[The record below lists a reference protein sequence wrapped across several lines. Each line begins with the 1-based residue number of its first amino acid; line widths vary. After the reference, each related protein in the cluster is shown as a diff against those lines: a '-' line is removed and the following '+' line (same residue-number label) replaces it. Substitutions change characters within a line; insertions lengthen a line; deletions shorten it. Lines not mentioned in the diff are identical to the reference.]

1 MILSYTSGPGPLQ
14 LGYSVTRQTG
24 SYLRLTTYEHGEL
37 RTSLPHPAR
46 PARYNSELKTQ
57 NSELR
62 TSSRVSLF
70 PRVSPF
76 LSAANPEPRT
86 QNPELRTQ
94 NLSPNP
100 ARSASPGNL
109 SPHWGGPRLWVL
121 TTKSKE
127 HRKRPEYEN
136 TFRIPNFSIGG
147 GLYEKSTMGWVCV

>member
-1 MILSYTSGPGPLQ
+1 MILYYTSGPGPLQ

-57 NSELR
+57 NSELPHVSR
-62 TSSRVSLF
+62 SSRAS
-70 PRVSPF
+70 R
-76 LSAANPEPRT
+76 LSYPPLT
-86 QNPELRTQ
+86 QNSELRTQ

-136 TFRIPNFSIGG
+136 TFRIPNFFIGG